1 MYITPRIVLSK
12 QSPVRNIIYNEI
24 KKKFNRNP
32 ENNKLK
38 YSDFLKIYRWK
49 NY

>member
-1 MYITPRIVLSK
+1 MYNNTRVLLSK
-12 QSPVRNIIYNEI
+12 QSKIGDIIYNEI

>member
-1 MYITPRIVLSK
+1 MYNNTRVLLSK
-12 QSPVRNIIYNEI
+12 QSKIGNIIYNEI